1 MNYSKRNIEKKQ
13 KKLVSKSSK
22 NKNKLVYVF
31 YKCFIFVFL
40 FCIASGIGAGI
51 GMFNSIIDNAPD
63 ISDIKDSVKLEGFQT
78 TIYDQNGKELTTLS
92 TANSNRVYVEYENIP
107 QTLIDAFVAIEDER
121 FWDHNGVD
129 ARGIL
134 RAFFIGIKN
143 RDFSEGA
150 STITQQLIKNQI
162 FNVGLNESTF
172 SDKLKRK
179 LQEQY
184 LAIELEKQIDKK
196 DILELYLNAIYLG
209 QGSNGVQTASETYFG
224 KENLKELTLS
234 ECAVI
239 AAITQSPTKYD
250 PVINPE
256 NNQTRKNVVLQKM
269 LEQGLITKDQ
279 YDLAV
284 ADNVYARISNNK
296 EKKEESNKT
305 YNTII

>member
-1 MNYSKRNIEKKQ
+1 MIHGCIVIIYQCRRRKYELFKKKYRKKQ

-92 TANSNRVYVEYENIP
+92 TANSNTVYVEYENIP

-172 SDKLKRK
+172 MDSLKRK
-179 LQEQY
+179 IQEQY
-184 LAIELEKQIDKK
+184 LAIELRKADRQERYFGALLKCHLLRSGFKRSTDSIG
-196 DILELYLNAIYLG
+196 DILW
-209 QGSNGVQTASETYFG
+209 QGKS
-224 KENLKELTLS
+224 
-234 ECAVI
+234 
-239 AAITQSPTKYD
+239 
-250 PVINPE
+250 
-256 NNQTRKNVVLQKM
+256 
-269 LEQGLITKDQ
+269 
-279 YDLAV
+279 
-284 ADNVYARISNNK
+284 
-296 EKKEESNKT
+296 
-305 YNTII
+305 